1 MNTDCCGPNMD
12 PSRPFLQNY
21 NSVHE
26 QFHTICITVNINWV
40 FQRQGFNSLK
50 LDFTDDIQPGKLMRN
65 TACSLLIH
73 QILFSWVGYLLD
85 VQMIWWLFLVFK
97 NRLSFDLCSQNGQTF
112 NNGLSTTQTSI
123 LYIVLLQNARII
135 NNSSSWH
142 WIAVGDNIFNTPKLP
157 YRP

>member
-1 MNTDCCGPNMD
+1 MDTYCAGANMD

-112 NNGLSTTQTSI
+112 KVGLSTTQTST
-123 LYIVLLQNARII
+123 YIVLLQNARII

-142 WIAVGDNIFNTPKLP
+142 WIAVNTPKLP
-157 YRP
+157 YGP